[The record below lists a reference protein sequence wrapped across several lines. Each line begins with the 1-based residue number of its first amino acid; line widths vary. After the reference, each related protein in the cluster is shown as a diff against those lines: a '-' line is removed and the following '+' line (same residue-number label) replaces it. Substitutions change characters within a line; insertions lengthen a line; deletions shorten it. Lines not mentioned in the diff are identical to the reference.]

1 MSIPQLECS
10 FYQQPQAVAEPAF
23 ARLGCGPGR
32 GGNIGR
38 VLVFLGA
45 FLCAWVLPGRIACG

>member
-1 MSIPQLECS
+1 MSTAQLKCS
-10 FYQQPQAVAEPAF
+10 FYQQTQAVSEPAF
-23 ARLGCGPGR
+23 ARLGCGSGQ

-45 FLCAWVLPGRIACG
+45 FLCAWVLLGRIACG